1 MKRFIA
7 IIIVELLLSYHYV
20 SYAQTNPLTA
30 DIRTAINKVFEHTDL
45 SKVPT
50 GILVDYGIETIPLA
64 TYNGAKNN
72 KAVMIPGNFPSFYK
86 GLYSCIVNERKAKL
100 LSLDEFVSRRQ
111 MCLYRVPRADEIPL
125 CLLLT
130 PYNRLD
136 SLAIERGTMSVKEG
150 QLYDVPGKPS
160 PYLTE
165 QCVVVAPLR
174 HAVIGKRAKLLFPSE
189 LRINNMYA
197 PIAEITVS
205 CAGQEPK
212 VWTPESSRTLTY
224 SFDSYGI
231 KEFTFT
237 ITLRNNISY
246 YAWAIIE
253 FKDPNVLAEIRWH
266 RQQHENELRAANEN
280 LWGEVD
286 TITIAPN
293 GHHSGGNLLISYDP
307 KRVSDKRL
315 LKPLIIAEGF
325 DVASAFH
332 SNIIRS
338 SLNFDLSCLTSLLG
352 DNKNTFWEDVHNM
365 GYDIVFLD
373 YNNGMDDIRRNA
385 ALLEEVIRYVNRE
398 KEKNSRYYKQAHKE
412 PNVVMGLSMG
422 GLVAAYGLRSMELKG
437 EEHETSKFISYDSPH
452 YGATIP
458 VSAILAA
465 RHFLGNKYTRALVD
479 LVLANFP
486 LPGYDELSIPEKND
500 YKVSIEEIEAI
511 VNSPAA
517 KQLLKANCDFVGGK
531 LLAEENAS
539 RVFNGNSRFTLKEPF
554 YNTDFN
560 SFFQEYHDRGLP
572 RKCYNIAFSN
582 GTPGLN
588 GNPLPYRLAHGNFN
602 LNYWVFHPAV
612 DWGFVGNIFHEM
624 FGALLIPSLIPGI
637 ANLQFKT
644 ELNKRT
650 TNNRDLTYLC
660 ELSYRKSIII
670 PLVKVPL
677 AQLRVSVPYEHP
689 RYFDE
694 EASGGCYSRL
704 NQSESESMNYGG
716 GFIWPPVVGGNF
728 WETLSGLF
736 LRANCAFDFGTDIT
750 RFCFVN
756 RNSALGVPPGIGVEE
771 SDFYRTYA
779 VRKDKSEEHIAI
791 DYHADTLLYE
801 LRNVPQIDFK
811 PIIKG
816 PVNVTGEQATY
827 RVANHAEGMNYR
839 WITCFENFYF
849 HDSERSS
856 LDYLRQTGTEPTFTV
871 HFGKRKSDRA
881 MIRLAYEKPDL
892 TRDTVSYP
900 ILIGLPNAQYLT
912 ATQLQG
918 EFVRLEQKPE
928 NSQTL
933 LLPTVQLTWKGHG
946 NITGIECK
954 ARFANGSGE
963 EVPLKDVSIWDIRD
977 WYTFSGYAT
986 SGGDNNELL
995 LYKENL
1001 SPQSGDVRI
1010 GFTPTPDGDHLN
1022 FTSNGA
1028 DTDLDWGGGDGIN
1041 PPYVPEDLAEITYHR
1056 KCTCAPL
1063 LNQEQDAVSFYLAPL
1078 LRNDLNARSVNLSF
1092 RVRNAAGYSDWTP
1105 ELTYRIEGPFDW
1117 HVVPTRVTDSDAR
1130 IVLNGDQCKDSEG
1143 NPIRLLVRIYNR
1155 NWQEML
1161 WRTISAGE
1169 GIGIDLLSPGTY
1181 IVTVQRY
1188 LKDGSLSFSPSAGQV
1203 VIKE

>member
-1 MKRFIA
+1 MKRFLILVFFFLVLGNLRGNA
-7 IIIVELLLSYHYV
+7 QGNKELTGEIREALD
-20 SYAQTNPLTA
+20 YA
-30 DIRTAINKVFEHTDL
+30 FENVDL
-45 SKVPT
+45 QKVPT
-50 GILVDYGIETIPLA
+50 GILSDYGIETIPLS
-64 TYNGAKNN
+64 YYSGRKG
-72 KAVMIPGNFPSFYK
+72 ISQILPPIYFLSFYD
-86 GLYSCIVNERKAKL
+86 GLYSCIVDKSKVNL
-100 LSLDEFVSRRQ
+100 PTPQ
-111 MCLYRVPRADEIPL
+111 EIKEKCSALKTSIETEEIIPIAVVM
-125 CLLLT
+125 T
-130 PYNRLD
+130 PYNRVD
-136 SLAIERGTMSVKEG
+136 SLALRKGTLHLQNK
-150 QLYDVPGKPS
+150 QLYEVPGSPS
-160 PYLTE
+160 PYYTKY
-165 QCVVVAPLR
+165 CVA
-174 HAVIGKRAKLLFPSE
+174 AVPFHPELKRKHIALSFPDDLLF
-189 LRINNMYA
+189 NNMKTDLASISISFNNNADFITTKYWRRISHTYPTYGTKKITIRFNLKNKSHFYA
-197 PIAEITVS
+197 
-205 CAGQEPK
+205 
-212 VWTPESSRTLTY
+212 Y
-224 SFDSYGI
+224 
-231 KEFTFT
+231 
-237 ITLRNNISY
+237 ISLDL
-246 YAWAIIE
+246 
-253 FKDPNVLAEIRWH
+253 KDPEQLELQMQNEQRDADLL
-266 RQQHENELRAANEN
+266 RQASES
-280 LWGEVD
+280 LWGAID
-286 TITIAPN
+286 THNFTTTE
-293 GHHSGGNLLISYDP
+293 HHSGGRIEISYAKERARD
-307 KRVSDKRL
+307 RRI

-325 DVASAFH
+325 DVSSAYKERKER
-332 SNIIRS
+332 NRK
-338 SLNFDLSCLTSLLG
+338 NNTLTSLTSLYNTG
-352 DNKNTFWEDVHNM
+352 DRAFIVWQFWRKVKEE
-365 GYDIVFLD
+365 GYDVIYLD

-422 GLVAAYGLRSMELKG
+422 GLVAAYALRSMELKG

-452 YGATIP
+452 YGATVP
-458 VSAILAA
+458 FSALILAK
-465 RHFLGNKYTRALVD
+465 H
-479 LVLANFP
+479 VLTNPYLSAAYNMHLQKLLNQFHQPLNFP
-486 LPGYDELSIPEKND
+486 
-500 YKVSIEEIEAI
+500 YKLNEIET
-511 VNSPAA
+511 VLESPAA
-517 KQLLKANCDFVGGK
+517 KQMLEINSGLSTETIRSLDSELRKSGSRYAPPALPVVMSNHHPFKDFM
-531 LLAEENAS
+531 
-539 RVFNGNSRFTLKEPF
+539 T
-554 YNTDFN
+554 
-560 SFFQEYHDRGLP
+560 EYHDRGLP
-572 RKCYNIAFSN
+572 QKCYCIAFSN
-582 GTPGLN
+582 GMDADKLLPLN
-588 GNPLPYRLAHGNFN
+588 GPYATVSVNAQLFQCLHPLFEWLASLN
-602 LNYWVFHPAV
+602 L
-612 DWGFVGNIFHEM
+612 
-624 FGALLIPSLIPGI
+624 FGSPTGDLVVPMILPGI
-637 ANLQFKT
+637 AYFNGSIGLVPNRLSTSVT
-644 ELNKRT
+644 EKMYECNITYEKRLFYDIIVPISRMSLCKPQNMMYYYDESAPGSCYSAGDDVSNKIYSF
-650 TNNRDLTYLC
+650 NKLLGALFVDLTANGVLYLGN
-660 ELSYRKSIII
+660 LS
-670 PLVKVPL
+670 
-677 AQLRVSVPYEHP
+677 
-689 RYFDE
+689 
-694 EASGGCYSRL
+694 
-704 NQSESESMNYGG
+704 
-716 GFIWPPVVGGNF
+716 
-728 WETLSGLF
+728 
-736 LRANCAFDFGTDIT
+736 
-750 RFCFVN
+750 FCFVN
-756 RNSALGVPPGIGVEE
+756 KSSALGYSPWSDR

-779 VRKDKSEEHIAI
+779 VRKDKSEEHIVI

-928 NSQTL
+928 SSQTV

-1022 FTSNGA
+1022 FASNGA

-1161 WRTISAGE
+1161 RRTISAGE